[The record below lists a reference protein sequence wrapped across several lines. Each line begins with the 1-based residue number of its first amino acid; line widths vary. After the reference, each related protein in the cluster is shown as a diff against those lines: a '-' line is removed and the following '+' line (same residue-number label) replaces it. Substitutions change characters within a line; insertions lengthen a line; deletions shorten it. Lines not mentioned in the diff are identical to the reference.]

1 MNMSTLQTHRVGPSC
16 FWCEEHLPL
25 HLRASDSTISFYWR
39 FWHSGALKRSIEAP
53 LFSVAFFWKIVTRSD
68 TYPTE
73 KLTGTFLKGSLLIF
87 GQLVA
92 LDAGR
97 MRLEGAAAGSTSCR
111 STGWVDHDKTTGRC
125 MWQRLWRSLTAVAM
139 LMRSEYIGC
148 RKCPLTCPS
157 EPFSFVLRTL
167 EIWWNIEH
175 RPFTWSTHKF
185 KPCIDSLL
193 QKERVPHG
201 DKCMFCIVVLFLP
214 CSILWQSMMLIEGW
228 KTCRFRW
235 GLVYSASGFNKGK
248 ELLKSSFHL
257 APGHVWF
264 PCGFYAAGSCI
275 HKSARS
281 RPLDILL
288 FPK

>member
-185 KPCIDSLL
+185 KPYWFFAAERTCSSWWQMHVLHRSIVSPMFHSVTVHDAYRRLEDLPISLRLGVFCFWL
-193 QKERVPHG
+193 QQGQRVTQ
-201 DKCMFCIVVLFLP
+201 VLLPFSTWTCLVSLWFLCCWLLHP
-214 CSILWQSMMLIEGW
+214 QECS
-228 KTCRFRW
+228 
-235 GLVYSASGFNKGK
+235 VASAGH
-248 ELLKSSFHL
+248 SFI
-257 APGHVWF
+257 P
-264 PCGFYAAGSCI
+264 
-275 HKSARS
+275 
-281 RPLDILL
+281 
-288 FPK
+288 